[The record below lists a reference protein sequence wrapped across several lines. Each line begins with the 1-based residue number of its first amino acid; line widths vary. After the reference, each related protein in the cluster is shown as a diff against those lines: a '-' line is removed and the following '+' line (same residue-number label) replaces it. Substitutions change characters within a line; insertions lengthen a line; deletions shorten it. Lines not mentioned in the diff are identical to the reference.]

1 MTHFLE
7 KKDPWGNGMGLWVL
21 VLLAC
26 ALPPALWALSG
37 IDLDNDIRKWIPA
50 DDPNAQTLT
59 WYQENFPHNES
70 IIVTWDG
77 STLNDP
83 RTQWLADRLAGVPD
97 ADGVRH
103 GGLQHVER
111 VVTPQDLLRRIE
123 SDGVSHEEALQRLQ
137 GVLVGSGPLK
147 IRLTELGAQRQKST
161 MKSLQD
167 RVRSELGIELE
178 ILEPVTDWIP
188 EKSIDEYLLAKA
200 IVEVDEEP
208 EPFDDLPEHHAQVR
222 WPGMQSRSETAERVI
237 EIASSISVD
246 GGASESGGGSPEAE
260 ETAAAQGRLVAD
272 AFFAPGAPITVA
284 VVLSQAGEEDKKGAI
299 AELRRIATEVG
310 IPEAGLHLGGRPV
323 AGRALNDSVKRAAWN
338 RDFPIINLPGRSIIL
353 FSGAVGIILAFVMLR
368 SAALAT
374 LVLFISYYTV
384 LLTVAVVPATGGS
397 MNMVLVVMPTL
408 LLVLTMSGAIH
419 VASYWRFAAKS
430 DVRTAPVMATKLATR
445 PCALAS
451 LTTAFGLLSLA
462 TSPLAPVAHFGLYSA
477 LGCFVGLG
485 AILYGLPALL
495 QFVPEKSARPARS
508 MPDVWRPVGQFIVRH
523 ARVVGVACLVL
534 FAVCSAGLTQFGT
547 ETKVIRFFPET
558 AQVVKD
564 YRFIEENTGGV
575 IPVDVVVRFA
585 ETHRAPAE
593 DGLLF
598 GQRQEIVR
606 RISQKLVER
615 HDDISGAISLA
626 TFRKTLSEDEL
637 QRKASNPFLRK
648 IDTQTELKVME
659 SSAARSFITMAEE
672 DRESGDGVLC
682 EAGDELWRITA
693 QVNIMTDVDY
703 SVLLDDIAT
712 IVQEETSNYS
722 GANHVVTGMVPLF
735 LETQRAVL
743 SSLIQ
748 SFLIAFVVIG
758 IVISL
763 VLKSAK
769 AGLVTMLP
777 NVLPIS
783 TVFGAI
789 SWFHIKVDIGTMIT
803 ASVALGIAVD
813 GTLHLLTWF
822 RDGLRRGLDR
832 NEAVT
837 SALSHCG
844 PALFQTSVVV
854 GIGLV
859 VLMPAELTL
868 ISRFGLLMA
877 AMIFTALF
885 ADLVLLPAMLAG
897 WLGKVIA
904 ETDRNTA
911 ETLDADGA
919 SQAVTVPATELSEP
933 ADGEGSMIPKSAPPT
948 PHVLKSET
956 QRESSSGE
964 ATVE

>member
-7 KKDPWGNGMGLWVL
+7 KKDPWGHGMGLWVL

-26 ALPPALWALSG
+26 LLPPALWALLG

-50 DDPNAQTLT
+50 DDPNAQTLA

-97 ADGVRH
+97 EDGVRH
-103 GGLQHVER
+103 GGLQHVES
-111 VVTPQDLLRRIE
+111 VVTPQSLLRRIE
-123 SDGVSHEEALQRLQ
+123 GDGVSHEEALQRLH
-137 GVLVGSGPLK
+137 GVLLGAGPLK
-147 IRLTELGAQRQKST
+147 LRLTELGVERQKST
-161 MKSLQD
+161 LKTLQD
-167 RVRSELGIELE
+167 QVQSELGIDLE
-178 ILEPVTDWIP
+178 ILDPVQDWVP
-188 EKSIDEYLLAKA
+188 EKSIDEYPLAKA
-200 IVEVDEEP
+200 IVEVEEEP
-208 EPFDDLPEHHAQVR
+208 EPFAALPEHHAQVS
-222 WPGMQSRSETAERVI
+222 WAGMQSGSTAAQRVI
-237 EIASSISVD
+237 EIASAIKVD
-246 GGASESGGGSPEAE
+246 GGAEAGGSSHQLIE
-260 ETAAAQGRLVAD
+260 D
-272 AFFAPGAPITVA
+272 AFFTPGSPITVA
-284 VVLSQAGEEDKKGAI
+284 VVLSEAGEEDKKGAI
-299 AELRRIATEVG
+299 AELRKIAGEVG
-310 IPEAGLHLGGRPV
+310 IPAGILHLGGRPV

-338 RDFPIINLPGRSIIL
+338 RDFPVWNLPARSIIL

-368 SAALAT
+368 SAVLAT

-397 MNMVLVVMPTL
+397 MDMVLVVMPTL

-430 DVRTAPVMATKLATR
+430 DVATAPVTAAKLAAR

-477 LGCFVGLG
+477 LGCFIGLG

-495 QFVPEKSARPARS
+495 QFVPEKAARPARTL
-508 MPDVWRPVGQFIVRH
+508 PDVWQPIGRFIVGH
-523 ARVVGVACLVL
+523 ARQVGIVCLLL

-547 ETKVIRFFPET
+547 ETKVIRFFPDT
-558 AQVVKD
+558 AQVVQD
-564 YRFIEENTGGV
+564 YRFIEQNTGGV
-575 IPVDVVVRFA
+575 IPVDVVIRFA

-598 GQRQEIVR
+598 GERQEIVR
-606 RISQKLVER
+606 RIQQKLVER
-615 HDDISGAISLA
+615 HDDITGAISLA
-626 TFRKTLSEDEL
+626 TFRETETEEEL
-637 QRKASNPFLRK
+637 NRKASNPFLRK

-659 SSAARSFITMAEE
+659 SSAARSFIALADE
-672 DRESGDGVLC
+672 DRESGNGTLC
-682 EAGDELWRITA
+682 ETGDELWRITA

-703 SVLLDDIAT
+703 AVLLDEISI
-712 IVQEETSNYS
+712 IVQEETLSHT
-722 GANHVVTGMVPLF
+722 GANYVVTGMVPLF

-743 SSLIQ
+743 TSLIQ
-748 SFLIAFVVIG
+748 SFILAFVVIG
-758 IVISL
+758 LVISR

-769 AGLVTMLP
+769 AGLATMLP

-822 RDGLRRGLDR
+822 REGLRRGLKQD
-832 NEAVT
+832 EAVT

-844 PALFQTSVVV
+844 PALFQTSVAV
-854 GIGLV
+854 GIGLA
-859 VLMPAELTL
+859 VLMPAELSL
-868 ISRFGLLMA
+868 ISRFGWLMA
-877 AMIFTALF
+877 AMIVTALF

-897 WLGKVIA
+897 WLGRVIA
-904 ETDRNTA
+904 EADSKIVAATETA
-911 ETLDADGA
+911 AASPQANESELDAGA
-919 SQAVTVPATELSEP
+919 DEVVPKA
-933 ADGEGSMIPKSAPPT
+933 APPT
-948 PHVLKSET
+948 PHVLNSEVR
-956 QRESSSGE
+956 RESSSGE
-964 ATVE
+964 AATE

>member
-1 MTHFLE
+1 MTHFLD

-21 VLLAC
+21 VLLASL
-26 ALPPALWALSG
+26 LPPALWALSG

-50 DDPNAQTLT
+50 DDPNAQTLA

-97 ADGVRH
+97 EEGVRH
-103 GGLQHVER
+103 GGLQHVES
-111 VVTPQDLLRRIE
+111 VVTPQSLLRRIE
-123 SDGVSHEEALQRLQ
+123 GDGVSHEEALQRLN
-137 GVLVGSGPLK
+137 GVLIGAGPLK
-147 IRLTELGAQRQKST
+147 LRLTKLGIERKKST
-161 MKSLQD
+161 LKSLQE
-167 RVRSELGIELE
+167 RVHSELGIDLK
-178 ILEPVTDWIP
+178 ILDPVQDWVP
-188 EKSIDEYLLAKA
+188 EKSIDEYPLAKA

-208 EPFDDLPEHHAQVR
+208 APFAALPEHHAQVS
-222 WPGMQSRSETAERVI
+222 WAGMQSGSTTAERI
-237 EIASSISVD
+237 SEIARTINVD
-246 GGASESGGGSPEAE
+246 GEAVEEGSSH
-260 ETAAAQGRLVAD
+260 RLIED
-272 AFFAPGAPITVA
+272 AFFTPGSPITVA
-284 VVLSQAGEEDKKGAI
+284 VVLSEAGEEDKEGAI
-299 AELRRIATEVG
+299 AELRKIADEVG
-310 IPEAGLHLGGRPV
+310 IPADILHLGGRPV

-338 RDFPIINLPGRSIIL
+338 RDFPVWNLPGRSIIL

-368 SAALAT
+368 SAVLAA
-374 LVLFISYYTV
+374 LVLFVSYYTV

-430 DVRTAPVMATKLATR
+430 DFATAPVTAAKLAAR

-495 QFVPEKSARPARS
+495 QFVPEKAARPERTL
-508 MPDVWRPVGQFIVRH
+508 PDVWQPIGRFIVGH
-523 ARVVGVACLVL
+523 ARQVGIACLLL
-534 FAVCSAGLTQFGT
+534 FAVCSAGLMQFGT
-547 ETKVIRFFPET
+547 ETKVIRFFPDS
-558 AQVVKD
+558 AQVVQD
-564 YRFIEENTGGV
+564 YRFIEQNTGGV
-575 IPVDVVVRFA
+575 IPVDVVIRFA

-598 GQRQEIVR
+598 GERQEIVR
-606 RISQKLVER
+606 RIQQKLVER
-615 HDDISGAISLA
+615 HDDITGAISLA
-626 TFRKTLSEDEL
+626 TFRETESEEEL
-637 QRKASNPFLRK
+637 NRKASNPFLRK

-659 SSAARSFITMAEE
+659 SSAARSFIALADE
-672 DRESGDGVLC
+672 DRESGNGTLC
-682 EAGDELWRITA
+682 ETGDELWRITA

-703 SVLLDDIAT
+703 AVLLDEISV
-712 IVQEETSNYS
+712 IVQEETLNHT
-722 GANHVVTGMVPLF
+722 GANYVVTGMVPLF

-743 SSLIQ
+743 TSLIQ
-748 SFLIAFVVIG
+748 SFILAFIVIG
-758 IVISL
+758 IVISR

-769 AGLVTMLP
+769 AGLATMLP

-822 RDGLRRGLDR
+822 REGLRRGLKQD
-832 NEAVT
+832 EAVT

-844 PALFQTSVVV
+844 PALFQTSVAV
-854 GIGLV
+854 GIGLA
-859 VLMPAELTL
+859 VLMPAELSL
-868 ISRFGLLMA
+868 ISRFGWLMA
-877 AMIFTALF
+877 AMIVTALF
-885 ADLVLLPAMLAG
+885 ADLVLLPAMLSG
-897 WLGKVIA
+897 WLGRVIA
-904 ETDRNTA
+904 EADSKVAAATDAA
-911 ETLDADGA
+911 ETAQTTSEKQSDAADPVVAKA
-919 SQAVTVPATELSEP
+919 S
-933 ADGEGSMIPKSAPPT
+933 PPT
-948 PHVLKSET
+948 PHVLNPEAR
-956 QRESSSGE
+956 RESSSGE
-964 ATVE
+964 AAVE

>member
-7 KKDPWGNGMGLWVL
+7 KKDPWGNGMGVWTL

-50 DDPNAQTLT
+50 DDPNAQTLA

-97 ADGVRH
+97 EDGVRH

-111 VVTPQDLLRRIE
+111 VVTPQSLLRRIE
-123 SDGVSHEEALQRLQ
+123 GDGVSHEEALQRLN
-137 GVLVGSGPLK
+137 GVLIGAGPLK
-147 IRLTELGAQRQKST
+147 LRLTEIGVERKKST
-161 MKSLQD
+161 LKSLQD
-167 RVRSELGIELE
+167 QVHGELGIDLK
-178 ILEPVTDWIP
+178 ILDPVLDWVP
-188 EKSIDEYLLAKA
+188 EKSIDEYPLAKA
-200 IVEVDEEP
+200 IVAAEEEP
-208 EPFDDLPEHHAQVR
+208 EPFDNLPEHHAQIS
-222 WPGMQSRSETAERVI
+222 WAGMQSGSTTAQRVI
-237 EIASSISVD
+237 EIAKSITVENDAATEGTSHELVD
-246 GGASESGGGSPEAE
+246 
-260 ETAAAQGRLVAD
+260 D
-272 AFFAPGAPITVA
+272 AFFTPGSPITVA
-284 VVLSQAGEEDKKGAI
+284 VVLSDAGEEDKKGAI
-299 AELRRIATEVG
+299 AELRKIAAEVG
-310 IPEAGLHLGGRPV
+310 IPAGILHLGGRPV

-419 VASYWRFAAKS
+419 VASYWRFAARS
-430 DVRTAPVMATKLATR
+430 DVASAPVTAAKLAAR
-445 PCALAS
+445 PCTLAS
-451 LTTAFGLLSLA
+451 LTTAFGLLSLT
-462 TSPLAPVAHFGLYSA
+462 TSPLAPVSHFGLYSA
-477 LGCFVGLG
+477 LGCFIGLG
-485 AILYGLPALL
+485 AILFGLPALL
-495 QFVPEKSARPARS
+495 QFVPEKAARPERTL
-508 MPDVWRPVGQFIVRH
+508 PDVWQPIGRFIVGH
-523 ARVVGVACLVL
+523 AKQVGIACLLL

-575 IPVDVVVRFA
+575 IPVDVVIRFA

-606 RISQKLVER
+606 RIQQKLVER
-615 HDDISGAISLA
+615 HDDITGAISLA
-626 TFRKTLSEDEL
+626 TFRETESEEDL
-637 QRKASNPFLRK
+637 QRKSSNPFLRK

-659 SSAARSFITMAEE
+659 SSAARSFIALADE
-672 DRESGDGVLC
+672 DRESGNGTLC
-682 EAGDELWRITA
+682 ETGDELWRITA

-703 SVLLDDIAT
+703 AVLLDEISV
-712 IVQEETSNYS
+712 IVQEETLNHT
-722 GANHVVTGMVPLF
+722 GANYVVTGMVPLF

-743 SSLIQ
+743 TSLIQ
-748 SFLIAFVVIG
+748 SFILAFVVIG
-758 IVISL
+758 IVISR
-763 VLKSAK
+763 VLKSTK
-769 AGLVTMLP
+769 AGLATMLP

-789 SWFHIKVDIGTMIT
+789 SWFNIKVDIGTMIT

-822 RDGLRRGLDR
+822 REGLRRGMKQD
-832 NEAVT
+832 EAVT

-844 PALFQTSVVV
+844 PALFQTSVAV
-854 GIGLV
+854 GIGLA
-859 VLMPAELTL
+859 VLMPAELSL
-868 ISRFGLLMA
+868 ISRFGWLMA
-877 AMIFTALF
+877 AMIVTALF

-897 WLGKVIA
+897 WLGRVIA
-904 ETDRNTA
+904 EADSKVVGTSEDA
-911 ETLDADGA
+911 VEPQETGK
-919 SQAVTVPATELSEP
+919 SQSDVVDEAV
-933 ADGEGSMIPKSAPPT
+933 PKSAPPT
-948 PHVLKSET
+948 PHVLNPEAR
-956 QRESSSGE
+956 RESSSGE
-964 ATVE
+964 AAIE

>member
-7 KKDPWGNGMGLWVL
+7 KKDPWGNGMGVWTL

-50 DDPNAQTLT
+50 DDPNAQTLA
-59 WYQENFPHNES
+59 WYQEKFPHNES

-97 ADGVRH
+97 EDGIRH

-123 SDGVSHEEALQRLQ
+123 DDGVSHEEALQRLQ
-137 GVLVGSGPLK
+137 GVLVGTGPLK
-147 IRLTELGAQRQKST
+147 LRFTELGLERKKST
-161 MKSLQD
+161 LKTLQD
-167 RVRSELGIELE
+167 QVRAELGLELE
-178 ILEPVTDWIP
+178 FLEPASDWIP
-188 EKSIDEYLLAKA
+188 EKSIDEYPLAKA
-200 IVEVDEEP
+200 IVEADEEP
-208 EPFDDLPEHHAQVR
+208 EAFGNLPEHHVQIR
-222 WPGMQSRSETAERVI
+222 WAGMQAGSNAAQRVV
-237 EIASSISVD
+237 EIANEISAD
-246 GGASESGGGSPEAE
+246 DSATPDAS
-260 ETAAAQGRLVAD
+260 TASHGLVED
-272 AFFAPGAPITVA
+272 AFFAPGSPITLA
-284 VVLSQAGEEDKKGAI
+284 VVLSEAGEEDKKGTI
-299 AELRRIATEVG
+299 AELRKITAEVG
-310 IPEAGLHLGGRPV
+310 IPAEALHLGGRPV

-338 RDFPIINLPGRSIIL
+338 RDIPVVNLPGRSIIL

-430 DVRTAPVMATKLATR
+430 DVASAPVTAAKLAAR
-445 PCALAS
+445 PCTLAS

-462 TSPLAPVAHFGLYSA
+462 TSPLAPVAHFGMYSA
-477 LGCFVGLG
+477 LGCFIGLG

-495 QFVPEKSARPARS
+495 QYVPEKSARPARTL
-508 MPDVWRPVGQFIVRH
+508 PDVWQPIGRFIVGH
-523 ARVVGVACLVL
+523 AKSVGIACLLL

-598 GQRQEIVR
+598 GERQEIVR
-606 RISQKLVER
+606 RIQQKLIER
-615 HDDISGAISLA
+615 HDDITGAISLA
-626 TFRKTLSEDEL
+626 TFRETETEENL

-659 SSAARSFITMAEE
+659 SSAARSFITLAEE
-672 DRESGDGVLC
+672 HQESGDGTLC
-682 EAGDELWRITA
+682 EPGDELWRITA

-703 SVLLDDIAT
+703 AVLLDEISV
-712 IVQEETSNYS
+712 IVQEETLNHT
-722 GANHVVTGMVPLF
+722 GANYVVTGMVPLF
-735 LETQRAVL
+735 LKTQRAVL
-743 SSLIQ
+743 TSLIQ
-748 SFLIAFVVIG
+748 SFILAFVVIG

-769 AGLVTMLP
+769 AGLATMLP

-822 RDGLRRGLDR
+822 REGLRRGLRQD
-832 NEAVT
+832 EAVT

-844 PALFQTSVVV
+844 PALFQTSVAV
-854 GIGLV
+854 GIGLA

-868 ISRFGLLMA
+868 ISRFGWLMA
-877 AMIFTALF
+877 AMIVTALF
-885 ADLVLLPAMLAG
+885 ADLILLPAMLAG
-897 WLGKVIA
+897 WLGRVIA
-904 ETDRNTA
+904 EADQKAATTSVSGERA
-911 ETLDADGA
+911 ETANDLDRSSGLVADQ
-919 SQAVTVPATELSEP
+919 SVPKA
-933 ADGEGSMIPKSAPPT
+933 APPT
-948 PHVLKSET
+948 PHVLKPEA
-956 QRESSSGE
+956 QRESNSDE
-964 ATVE
+964 ATVD

>member
-7 KKDPWGNGMGLWVL
+7 KKDPWGNGMGVWTL

-26 ALPPALWALSG
+26 ALPPALWALLG

-50 DDPNAQTLT
+50 DDPNAQTLA

-70 IIVTWDG
+70 ILVTWDG

-83 RTQWLADRLAGVPD
+83 RTQWLADRLAGVAD
-97 ADGVRH
+97 EDGVRH

-111 VVTPQDLLRRIE
+111 VVTPQSLLRRIE
-123 SDGVSHEEALQRLQ
+123 SDGVSHEEALQRLN
-137 GVLVGSGPLK
+137 GVLIGAGPLK
-147 IRLTELGAQRQKST
+147 LRLTELGVERKKST
-161 MKSLQD
+161 LKSLQD
-167 RVRSELGIELE
+167 QVLEELGIDLK
-178 ILEPVTDWIP
+178 ILDPVQDWVP
-188 EKSIDEYLLAKA
+188 EKSIDEYPLAKT
-200 IVEVDEEP
+200 IVAAEEEL
-208 EPFDDLPEHHAQVR
+208 EPFDNLPVHHAQIS
-222 WPGMQSRSETAERVI
+222 WAGMQSGSTTAQRVV
-237 EIASSISVD
+237 EIASTVNVD
-246 GGASESGGGSPEAE
+246 GKAASGDSGHQLIKE
-260 ETAAAQGRLVAD
+260 
-272 AFFAPGAPITVA
+272 AFFAPGSPITVA
-284 VVLSQAGEEDKKGAI
+284 VVLSEAGEEDKKGAI
-299 AELRRIATEVG
+299 AELRKIASDVG
-310 IPEAGLHLGGRPV
+310 IPADILHLGGRPV

-353 FSGAVGIILAFVMLR
+353 FSGAVGIFLAFVMLR
-368 SAALAT
+368 SVALAT

-419 VASYWRFAAKS
+419 VASYWRFAARS
-430 DVRTAPVMATKLATR
+430 DVASAPVTAAKLASR
-445 PCALAS
+445 PCTLAS
-451 LTTAFGLLSLA
+451 LTTAFGLLSLT
-462 TSPLAPVAHFGLYSA
+462 TSPLAPVSHFGLYSA
-477 LGCFVGLG
+477 MGCFIGLG
-485 AILYGLPALL
+485 AILFGLPALL
-495 QFVPEKSARPARS
+495 QFVPEKAARPERTL
-508 MPDVWRPVGQFIVRH
+508 PDVWQPIGRFIVGH
-523 ARVVGVACLVL
+523 ARQVGIACLLL

-575 IPVDVVVRFA
+575 IPVDVVIRFA

-606 RISQKLVER
+606 RIQQKLVER
-615 HDDISGAISLA
+615 HNDITGSISLA
-626 TFRKTLSEDEL
+626 TFRETESEEVL
-637 QRKASNPFLRK
+637 QRTSSNPFLRK
-648 IDTQTELKVME
+648 IDKQTELNIME
-659 SSAARSFITMAEE
+659 SSVAESFIALADE
-672 DRESGDGVLC
+672 DRECGNGTLC
-682 EAGDELWRITA
+682 ETGDELWRITA

-703 SVLLDDIAT
+703 AVLLDQISE
-712 IVQEETSNYS
+712 IVQEETLNHT
-722 GANHVVTGMVPLF
+722 GANYVVTGMVPLF

-748 SFLIAFVVIG
+748 SFILAFVVIG
-758 IVISL
+758 IVISR

-769 AGLVTMLP
+769 AGLATMLP

-789 SWFHIKVDIGTMIT
+789 SWFNIKVDIGTMIT

-822 RDGLRRGLDR
+822 REGLRRGMRQDD
-832 NEAVT
+832 AVT

-844 PALFQTSVVV
+844 PALFQTSVAV
-854 GIGLV
+854 GIGLA

-868 ISRFGLLMA
+868 ISRFGWLMA
-877 AMIFTALF
+877 AMIVTALF

-904 ETDRNTA
+904 EADSKFVEASKDTA
-911 ETLDADGA
+911 DARGTVE
-919 SQAVTVPATELSEP
+919 SQLSKADEAV
-933 ADGEGSMIPKSAPPT
+933 PKSAPPT
-948 PHVLKSET
+948 PHVLNPEAR
-956 QRESSSGE
+956 RESSSGE
-964 ATVE
+964 AAIE

>member
-83 RTQWLADRLAGVPD
+83 RAQWLADRLAGVPD
-97 ADGVRH
+97 EDGIRH
-103 GGLQHVER
+103 GGLKHVEQ
-111 VVTPQDLLRRIE
+111 VVTPQSLLRRIE

-137 GVLVGSGPLK
+137 GVLIGSGPLK
-147 IRLTELGAQRQKST
+147 LRLTELGAERQKST

-167 RVRSELGIELE
+167 RVSSELGIELE
-178 ILEPVTDWIP
+178 ILEPVKDWVP
-188 EKSIDEYLLAKA
+188 EKSIDEYPLAKA
-200 IVEVDEEP
+200 IVEIDEEP
-208 EPFDDLPEHHAQVR
+208 EPFADLPAHHVQVR
-222 WPGMQSRSETAERVI
+222 WPGMQARSDTAQRVI
-237 EIASSISVD
+237 EIAESIVVD
-246 GGASESGGGSPEAE
+246 GAATETEESASRN
-260 ETAAAQGRLVAD
+260 RLVAD
-272 AFFAPGAPITVA
+272 AFFTPGSPITVA

-310 IPEAGLHLGGRPV
+310 IPEEGLHLGGRPV

-419 VASYWRFAAKS
+419 VASYWRFAAKT
-430 DVRTAPVMATKLATR
+430 DVRTAPATAAKLATR

-495 QFVPEKSARPARS
+495 QFVPEKSARPART
-508 MPDVWRPVGQFIVRH
+508 MPDVWQPIGRFIVRH
-523 ARVVGVACLVL
+523 AKVVGVSCLVL
-534 FAVCSAGLTQFGT
+534 FAACSAGLTQFGT

-593 DGLLF
+593 NGLLF
-598 GQRQEIVR
+598 GERLEIVR
-606 RISQKLVER
+606 RISQKLVDR
-615 HDDISGAISLA
+615 HADISGAISLA
-626 TFRKTLSEDEL
+626 TFRKTETAEDL
-637 QRKASNPFLRK
+637 QRKSSNPFLRK
-648 IDTQTELKVME
+648 VDTQTELKVMD
-659 SSAARSFITMAEE
+659 SSAARSFIALAEE
-672 DRESGDGVLC
+672 GRITGDGTLC
-682 EAGDELWRITA
+682 EADDELWRITA

-703 SVLLDDIAT
+703 SVLLDEIAV

-743 SSLIQ
+743 SSLIK

-822 RDGLRRGLDR
+822 REGLRRGLGQHD
-832 NEAVT
+832 AVT

-844 PALFQTSVVV
+844 PALFQTSVAV
-854 GIGLV
+854 GIGLA

-868 ISRFGLLMA
+868 ISRFGWLMA

-885 ADLVLLPAMLAG
+885 ADLILLPAMLAG
-897 WLGKVIA
+897 WLGRVIA
-904 ETDRNTA
+904 ETDRRTMAASEAN
-911 ETLDADGA
+911 DA
-919 SQAVTVPATELSEP
+919 SQPISE
-933 ADGEGSMIPKSAPPT
+933 ASKVAGGGVSMIPKAAPPT
-948 PHVLKSET
+948 PHVLKPET
-956 QRESSSGE
+956 QRESSSDE
-964 ATVE
+964 ASVE

>member
-7 KKDPWGNGMGLWVL
+7 KKDPWGNGMGVWTL

-26 ALPPALWALSG
+26 ALPPALWALLG

-50 DDPNAQTLT
+50 DDPNAQTLA

-70 IIVTWDG
+70 ILVTWDG

-83 RTQWLADRLAGVPD
+83 RTQWLADRLAGVAD

-111 VVTPQDLLRRIE
+111 VVTPQSLLRRIE
-123 SDGVSHEEALQRLQ
+123 GDGVSHEKALERLD
-137 GVLVGSGPLK
+137 GFLIGAGPLK
-147 IRLTELGAQRQKST
+147 LRLTELGIERRKST
-161 MKSLQD
+161 LKSLQD
-167 RVRSELGIELE
+167 QVLADLKIDLK
-178 ILEPVTDWIP
+178 ILDPVQDWVP
-188 EKSIDEYLLAKA
+188 EKSIDDYPLAKT
-200 IVEVDEEP
+200 IVTAEEEP
-208 EPFDDLPEHHAQVR
+208 EPFDNLPEHHAQIS
-222 WPGMQSRSETAERVI
+222 WAGMQSGSTTAQEVI
-237 EIASSISVD
+237 AIALEIKVD
-246 GGASESGGGSPEAE
+246 GEAASEDSSYDLIKE
-260 ETAAAQGRLVAD
+260 
-272 AFFAPGAPITVA
+272 AFFAPGSPITVA
-284 VVLSQAGEEDKKGAI
+284 VVLSEAGEEDKKGAI
-299 AELRRIATEVG
+299 AELRKIAADVG
-310 IPEAGLHLGGRPV
+310 IPADILHLGGRPV

-368 SAALAT
+368 SVALAT

-419 VASYWRFAAKS
+419 VASYWRFAARS
-430 DVRTAPVMATKLATR
+430 DVASAPVTAAKLAAR
-445 PCALAS
+445 PCTLAS
-451 LTTAFGLLSLA
+451 LTTAFGLLSLT
-462 TSPLAPVAHFGLYSA
+462 TSPLAPVSHFGLYSA
-477 LGCFVGLG
+477 LGCLIGLG
-485 AILYGLPALL
+485 AILFGLPALL
-495 QFVPEKSARPARS
+495 QFVPEKAARPERTLH
-508 MPDVWRPVGQFIVRH
+508 DVWQPIGRFIVGH
-523 ARVVGVACLVL
+523 ARQVGIACLLL

-558 AQVVKD
+558 AQIVKD

-575 IPVDVVVRFA
+575 IPVDVVIRFA

-598 GQRQEIVR
+598 GERQEIVR
-606 RISQKLVER
+606 GIQKELVE
-615 HDDISGAISLA
+615 HHPDITGSISLA
-626 TFRKTLSEDEL
+626 TFRETESETVL
-637 QRKASNPFLRK
+637 KRTSNNPFLRK
-648 IDTQTELKVME
+648 IDKQTELKIME
-659 SSAARSFITMAEE
+659 SSVAESFIALADE
-672 DRESGDGVLC
+672 DRECGNGTLC
-682 EAGDELWRITA
+682 ETGDELWRITA

-703 SVLLDDIAT
+703 AGLLDKISET
-712 IVQEETSNYS
+712 VQKETLKHTGTNY
-722 GANHVVTGMVPLF
+722 VVTGMVPLF

-743 SSLIQ
+743 TSLIQ
-748 SFLIAFVVIG
+748 SFILAFVVIG
-758 IVISL
+758 IVISR

-769 AGLVTMLP
+769 AGLATMLP

-789 SWFHIKVDIGTMIT
+789 SWFNIKVDIGTMIT

-822 RDGLRRGLDR
+822 REGLRRGMRQDD
-832 NEAVT
+832 AVT

-844 PALFQTSVVV
+844 PALFQTSVAV
-854 GIGLV
+854 GIGLA

-868 ISRFGLLMA
+868 ISRFGWLMA
-877 AMIFTALF
+877 AMIVTALF

-904 ETDRNTA
+904 EADSKFVEASKDTTDARGTV
-911 ETLDADGA
+911 E
-919 SQAVTVPATELSEP
+919 SQLSE
-933 ADGEGSMIPKSAPPT
+933 ADEAVPKSAPPT
-948 PHVLKSET
+948 PHVLNPEAR
-956 QRESSSGE
+956 RESSSGE
-964 ATVE
+964 AAIE

>member
-7 KKDPWGNGMGLWVL
+7 KKDPWGNGMGVWTL

-59 WYQENFPHNES
+59 WYQESFPHNES

-97 ADGVRH
+97 EDGVRH

-111 VVTPQDLLRRIE
+111 VVTPQSLLRRIE
-123 SDGVSHEEALQRLQ
+123 GDGVSHEEALQRLN
-137 GVLVGSGPLK
+137 GVLIGAGPLK
-147 IRLTELGAQRQKST
+147 LRLTELGVERKKST
-161 MKSLQD
+161 LKSLQD
-167 RVRSELGIELE
+167 QVHGELGIDLE
-178 ILEPVTDWIP
+178 ILAPVQDWIP
-188 EKSIDEYLLAKA
+188 EKSIDEYPLAKA
-200 IVEVDEEP
+200 IVAAEEEP
-208 EPFDDLPEHHAQVR
+208 EPFDNLPEHHAQIS
-222 WPGMQSRSETAERVI
+222 WPGMQSGSTTAQRII
-237 EIASSISVD
+237 EIAKSINVD
-246 GGASESGGGSPEAE
+246 DD
-260 ETAAAQGRLVAD
+260 AATDGTSHELVDD
-272 AFFAPGAPITVA
+272 AFFTPGSPITVA
-284 VVLSQAGEEDKKGAI
+284 VVLSDAGEEDKKGAI
-299 AELRRIATEVG
+299 AELRNIAAEVG
-310 IPEAGLHLGGRPV
+310 IPASILHLGGRPV

-353 FSGAVGIILAFVMLR
+353 FSGAVGIILAFIMLR

-419 VASYWRFAAKS
+419 VASYWRFAARS
-430 DVRTAPVMATKLATR
+430 DVASAPVTAAKLAAR
-445 PCALAS
+445 PCTLAS
-451 LTTAFGLLSLA
+451 LTTAFGLLSLT
-462 TSPLAPVAHFGLYSA
+462 TSPLAPVSHFGLYSA
-477 LGCFVGLG
+477 LGCFIGLG
-485 AILYGLPALL
+485 AILFGLPALL
-495 QFVPEKSARPARS
+495 QFVPEKAARPERTL
-508 MPDVWRPVGQFIVRH
+508 PDVWQPIGRFIVGH
-523 ARVVGVACLVL
+523 ARQVGIACLLL
-534 FAVCSAGLTQFGT
+534 FAACSAGLTQFDT

-606 RISQKLVER
+606 RIQQKLVER
-615 HDDISGAISLA
+615 HDDITGAISLA
-626 TFRKTLSEDEL
+626 TFRETESEEDL
-637 QRKASNPFLRK
+637 QRKSSNPFLRK

-659 SSAARSFITMAEE
+659 SSAARSFIALADE
-672 DRESGDGVLC
+672 DRVSGNGTLC
-682 EAGDELWRITA
+682 ETGDELWRITA

-703 SVLLDDIAT
+703 AVLLDEISV
-712 IVQEETSNYS
+712 IVQEETLNHT
-722 GANHVVTGMVPLF
+722 GANYVVTGMVPLF

-743 SSLIQ
+743 TSLIQ
-748 SFLIAFVVIG
+748 SFILAFVVIG
-758 IVISL
+758 IVISR

-769 AGLVTMLP
+769 AGLATMLP

-789 SWFHIKVDIGTMIT
+789 SWFNIKVDIGTMIT

-822 RDGLRRGLDR
+822 REGLRRGMKQD
-832 NEAVT
+832 EAVT

-844 PALFQTSVVV
+844 PALFQTSVAV
-854 GIGLV
+854 GIGLA
-859 VLMPAELTL
+859 VLMPAELSL
-868 ISRFGLLMA
+868 ISRFGWLMA
-877 AMIFTALF
+877 AMIVTALF

-897 WLGKVIA
+897 WLGRVIA
-904 ETDRNTA
+904 EADSKVVGEA
-911 ETLDADGA
+911 ESAVEPQGTGNSQSDIVDDA
-919 SQAVTVPATELSEP
+919 V
-933 ADGEGSMIPKSAPPT
+933 PKSAPPT
-948 PHVLKSET
+948 PHVLNPEAK
-956 QRESSSGE
+956 RESSSGE
-964 ATVE
+964 ATIE

>member
-50 DDPNAQTLT
+50 DDPNAQTLA

-97 ADGVRH
+97 EDGVRH

-111 VVTPQDLLRRIE
+111 VVTPQSLLRRIE
-123 SDGVSHEEALQRLQ
+123 GDGVSHEEALKRLH
-137 GVLVGSGPLK
+137 GVLLGAGPLK
-147 IRLTELGAQRQKST
+147 LRLTKLGIERQKST
-161 MKSLQD
+161 LRTLREQ
-167 RVRSELGIELE
+167 VHTELGIDLNF
-178 ILEPVTDWIP
+178 LDPVQDWVP
-188 EKSIDEYLLAKA
+188 EKSIDEYPLAKA
-200 IVEVDEEP
+200 IVEVDDES
-208 EPFDDLPEHHAQVR
+208 EPFSALPEHHAQVS
-222 WPGMQSRSETAERVI
+222 WAEMQQGSTMAQRVI
-237 EIASSISVD
+237 EIANAISVD
-246 GGASESGGGSPEAE
+246 SGDAADGSSHKLIE
-260 ETAAAQGRLVAD
+260 D
-272 AFFAPGAPITVA
+272 AFFTPGSPITVA
-284 VVLSQAGEEDKKGAI
+284 VVLSDAGEEDKKGAI
-299 AELRRIATEVG
+299 AELRKIAADVG
-310 IPEAGLHLGGRPV
+310 IPADILHLGGRPV

-338 RDFPIINLPGRSIIL
+338 REFPIWNLPGRSIIL

-368 SAALAT
+368 SAVLAT
-374 LVLFISYYTV
+374 LVLFVSYYTV

-430 DVRTAPVMATKLATR
+430 DVATAPVTAAKLAAR

-477 LGCFVGLG
+477 LGCFIGLG

-495 QFVPEKSARPARS
+495 QFVPEKAARPERTL
-508 MPDVWRPVGQFIVRH
+508 PDVWQPIGKFIVGH
-523 ARVVGVACLVL
+523 ARQVGIACLLL

-547 ETKVIRFFPET
+547 ETKVIRFFPDT
-558 AQVVKD
+558 AQVVQD

-575 IPVDVVVRFA
+575 IPVDVVIRFA
-585 ETHRAPAE
+585 ETHRAPAD

-598 GQRQEIVR
+598 GERQEIVR
-606 RISQKLVER
+606 RIQQKLVQR
-615 HDDISGAISLA
+615 HDDITGAISLA
-626 TFRKTLSEDEL
+626 TFRETESEVEL
-637 QRKASNPFLRK
+637 QRKASNPFFRK

-659 SSAARSFITMAEE
+659 SSAARSFIALADE
-672 DRESGDGVLC
+672 DRKTADGGTLC
-682 EAGDELWRITA
+682 QTGDELWRITA

-703 SVLLDDIAT
+703 AILLDEISV
-712 IVQEETSNYS
+712 IVQEETLNHT
-722 GANHVVTGMVPLF
+722 GANYVVTGMVPLF

-743 SSLIQ
+743 TSLIQ
-748 SFLIAFVVIG
+748 SFILAFVVIG

-763 VLKSAK
+763 VLKSTK
-769 AGLVTMLP
+769 AGLATMLP

-822 RDGLRRGLDR
+822 REGLRRGLRQD
-832 NEAVT
+832 EAVT

-844 PALFQTSVVV
+844 PALFQTSVAV
-854 GIGLV
+854 GIGLA
-859 VLMPAELTL
+859 VLMPAELSL
-868 ISRFGLLMA
+868 ISRFGWLMA
-877 AMIFTALF
+877 AMIVTALF

-904 ETDRNTA
+904 EADSKTVAATDTA
-911 ETLDADGA
+911 AVSQNAHESGSDAVAD
-919 SQAVTVPATELSEP
+919 QAVPK
-933 ADGEGSMIPKSAPPT
+933 ADPPT
-948 PHVLKSET
+948 PHVLNPEVS
-956 QRESSSGE
+956 RESSSGE
-964 ATVE
+964 AVIE

>member
-7 KKDPWGNGMGLWVL
+7 KKDPWGNGMGVWTL

-26 ALPPALWALSG
+26 ALPPALWALLG

-50 DDPNAQTLT
+50 DDPNAQTLA
-59 WYQENFPHNES
+59 WYQGNFPHNES
-70 IIVTWDG
+70 ILVTWDG

-83 RTQWLADRLAGVPD
+83 RTQWLADRLAGVAD

-111 VVTPQDLLRRIE
+111 VVTPQSLLRRIE
-123 SDGVSHEEALQRLQ
+123 DDGVSHEEALQRLN
-137 GVLVGSGPLK
+137 GVLIGAGPLK
-147 IRLTELGAQRQKST
+147 LRLTELGIERRKST
-161 MKSLQD
+161 LKSLQNQ
-167 RVRSELGIELE
+167 VLEELGIDLE
-178 ILEPVTDWIP
+178 ILDPVQDWVP
-188 EKSIDEYLLAKA
+188 EKSIDDYPLAKT
-200 IVEVDEEP
+200 IVTAEEEP
-208 EPFDDLPEHHAQVR
+208 EPFDNLPEHHAQIS
-222 WPGMQSRSETAERVI
+222 WAGMQSGSTTAQRVI
-237 EIASSISVD
+237 EIASTINVD
-246 GGASESGGGSPEAE
+246 GEAASGDSVY
-260 ETAAAQGRLVAD
+260 RLIKE
-272 AFFAPGAPITVA
+272 AFFAPGSPITVA
-284 VVLSQAGEEDKKGAI
+284 VVLSEAGEDDKKGAI
-299 AELRRIATEVG
+299 AELRKIAADVG
-310 IPEAGLHLGGRPV
+310 IPADILHLGGRPV

-368 SAALAT
+368 SVALAT

-419 VASYWRFAAKS
+419 VASYWRFAARS
-430 DVRTAPVMATKLATR
+430 DVASAPVTAAKLAAR
-445 PCALAS
+445 PCTLAS
-451 LTTAFGLLSLA
+451 LTTAFGLLSLT
-462 TSPLAPVAHFGLYSA
+462 TSPLAPVSHFGLYSA
-477 LGCFVGLG
+477 LGCLIGLG
-485 AILYGLPALL
+485 AILFGLPALL
-495 QFVPEKSARPARS
+495 QFVPEKAARPERTL
-508 MPDVWRPVGQFIVRH
+508 PDVWQPIGRFIVGH
-523 ARVVGVACLVL
+523 ARQVGIACLLL

-575 IPVDVVVRFA
+575 IPVDVVIRFA

-606 RISQKLVER
+606 RIQQKLVER
-615 HDDISGAISLA
+615 HNDITGSISLA
-626 TFRKTLSEDEL
+626 TFRETESEEVL
-637 QRKASNPFLRK
+637 QRTSSNPFLRK
-648 IDTQTELKVME
+648 IDKQTELKIME
-659 SSAARSFITMAEE
+659 SSVAESFIALADE
-672 DRESGDGVLC
+672 DRECGNGTLC
-682 EAGDELWRITA
+682 ETGDELWRITA

-703 SVLLDDIAT
+703 AVLLDEISE
-712 IVQEETSNYS
+712 IVQEETLNHT
-722 GANHVVTGMVPLF
+722 GANYVVTGMVPLF

-743 SSLIQ
+743 TSLIQ
-748 SFLIAFVVIG
+748 SFILAFVVIG
-758 IVISL
+758 IVISR

-769 AGLVTMLP
+769 AGLATMLP

-789 SWFHIKVDIGTMIT
+789 SWFNIKVDIGTMIT

-822 RDGLRRGLDR
+822 REGLRRGMRQDD
-832 NEAVT
+832 AVT

-844 PALFQTSVVV
+844 PALFQTSVAV
-854 GIGLV
+854 GIGLA

-868 ISRFGLLMA
+868 ISRFGWLMA
-877 AMIFTALF
+877 AMIVTALF

-904 ETDRNTA
+904 EADSKFVEASKDTTDARGTV
-911 ETLDADGA
+911 E
-919 SQAVTVPATELSEP
+919 SQLSE
-933 ADGEGSMIPKSAPPT
+933 ADEAVPKSAPPT
-948 PHVLKSET
+948 PHVLNPEAR
-956 QRESSSGE
+956 RESSSGE
-964 ATVE
+964 AAIE

>member
-7 KKDPWGNGMGLWVL
+7 KKDPWGNGMGVWTL

-50 DDPNAQTLT
+50 DDPNAQTLA

-97 ADGVRH
+97 EDGVRH

-111 VVTPQDLLRRIE
+111 VVTPQSLLRRIE
-123 SDGVSHEEALQRLQ
+123 GDGVSHEEALQRLN
-137 GVLVGSGPLK
+137 GVLIGAGPLK
-147 IRLTELGAQRQKST
+147 LRLTEIGVERKKST
-161 MKSLQD
+161 LKSLQD
-167 RVRSELGIELE
+167 QVHGELGIDLK
-178 ILEPVTDWIP
+178 ILDPVQDWVP
-188 EKSIDEYLLAKA
+188 EKSIDEYPLAKA
-200 IVEVDEEP
+200 IVAAEEDP
-208 EPFDDLPEHHAQVR
+208 EPFDNLPEHHAQIS
-222 WPGMQSRSETAERVI
+222 WAGMQSGSTTAQRVI
-237 EIASSISVD
+237 EIAKSITVEDDAATEGTSHELVD
-246 GGASESGGGSPEAE
+246 A
-260 ETAAAQGRLVAD
+260 
-272 AFFAPGAPITVA
+272 AFFTPGSPITVA
-284 VVLSQAGEEDKKGAI
+284 VVLSDAGEDDKKGAI
-299 AELRRIATEVG
+299 AELRKITVEVG
-310 IPEAGLHLGGRPV
+310 IPAGILHLGGRPV

-419 VASYWRFAAKS
+419 VASYWRFAARS
-430 DVRTAPVMATKLATR
+430 DVASAPVTAAKLAAR
-445 PCALAS
+445 PCTLAS
-451 LTTAFGLLSLA
+451 LTTAFGLLSLT
-462 TSPLAPVAHFGLYSA
+462 TSPLAPVSHFGLYSA
-477 LGCFVGLG
+477 LGCFIGLG
-485 AILYGLPALL
+485 AILFGLPALL
-495 QFVPEKSARPARS
+495 QFVPEKAARPERTL
-508 MPDVWRPVGQFIVRH
+508 PDVWQPIGRFIVGH
-523 ARVVGVACLVL
+523 ARQVGIACLLL
-534 FAVCSAGLTQFGT
+534 FAACSAGLSQFGT

-575 IPVDVVVRFA
+575 IPVDVVIRFA

-606 RISQKLVER
+606 RIQQKLVER
-615 HDDISGAISLA
+615 HDDITGAISLA
-626 TFRKTLSEDEL
+626 TFRETESEEDL
-637 QRKASNPFLRK
+637 QRKSSNPFLRK

-659 SSAARSFITMAEE
+659 SSAARSFIALADE
-672 DRESGDGVLC
+672 DRESGNGTLC
-682 EAGDELWRITA
+682 ETGDELWRITA

-703 SVLLDDIAT
+703 AVLLDEISV
-712 IVQEETSNYS
+712 IVQEETLNHT
-722 GANHVVTGMVPLF
+722 GANYVVTGMVPLF

-743 SSLIQ
+743 TSLIQ
-748 SFLIAFVVIG
+748 SFILAFVVIG
-758 IVISL
+758 IVISR
-763 VLKSAK
+763 VLKSTK
-769 AGLVTMLP
+769 AGLATMLP

-789 SWFHIKVDIGTMIT
+789 SWFNIKVDIGTMIT

-822 RDGLRRGLDR
+822 REGLRRGMKQD
-832 NEAVT
+832 EAVT

-844 PALFQTSVVV
+844 PALFQTSVAV
-854 GIGLV
+854 GIGLA
-859 VLMPAELTL
+859 VLMPAELSL
-868 ISRFGLLMA
+868 ISRFGWLMA
-877 AMIFTALF
+877 AMIVTALF

-897 WLGKVIA
+897 WLGRVIA
-904 ETDRNTA
+904 EADSKVVATSEDA
-911 ETLDADGA
+911 VEPQETGK
-919 SQAVTVPATELSEP
+919 SQSDVVDEAV
-933 ADGEGSMIPKSAPPT
+933 PKSAPPT
-948 PHVLKSET
+948 PHVLNPEAR
-956 QRESSSGE
+956 RESSSGE
-964 ATVE
+964 AAIE

>member
-7 KKDPWGNGMGLWVL
+7 KKDPWGHGMGLWVL
-21 VLLAC
+21 VLFAC

-59 WYQENFPHNES
+59 WYQEKFPHNES
-70 IIVTWDG
+70 VIVTWDG

-83 RTQWLADRLAGVPD
+83 RAQWLADRLAGVPD
-97 ADGVRH
+97 EDGVRH

-111 VVTPQDLLRRIE
+111 VVTPQDLLRQIE
-123 SDGVSHEEALQRLQ
+123 SDGVPHEEALRRLQ
-137 GVLVGSGPLK
+137 GVLIGTGALK
-147 IRLTELGAQRQKST
+147 LRLTELGVERQKST
-161 MKSLQD
+161 LKTLQD
-167 RVRSELGIELE
+167 QVRNELGIELE
-178 ILEPVTDWIP
+178 ILEPVKDWVP
-188 EKSIDEYLLAKA
+188 DKSIDEYPLARP
-200 IVEVDEEP
+200 IVAATDEP
-208 EPFDDLPEHHAQVR
+208 EPFENLPVHHAQVR
-222 WPGMQSRSETAERVI
+222 WPGMFPRAETSRRVI
-237 EIASSISVD
+237 QIANALSAAAASDETTSSSHKLIEE
-246 GGASESGGGSPEAE
+246 AFFTPGSP
-260 ETAAAQGRLVAD
+260 V
-272 AFFAPGAPITVA
+272 TVA
-284 VVLSQAGEEDKKGAI
+284 VVLSEAGEADKKGAI
-299 AELRRIATEVG
+299 SELRRITAEVG
-310 IPEAGLHLGGRPV
+310 IPAEDLHLGGRPV
-323 AGRALNDSVKRAAWN
+323 AGRALNDSVKQAAWN
-338 RDFPIINLPGRSIIL
+338 RDFPISNLPGRSIIL
-353 FSGAVGIILAFVMLR
+353 FSGAVGIFLAFIMLR
-368 SAALAT
+368 SAVLAT
-374 LVLFISYYTV
+374 LVLFVSYYTV

-430 DVRTAPVMATKLATR
+430 NLATAPVTAAKLAAR

-495 QFVPEKSARPARS
+495 QFVPEKAARPKRS
-508 MPDVWRPVGQFIVRH
+508 LPDVWKPIGRFIVGH
-523 ARVVGVACLVL
+523 SKSVGVACILL

-564 YRFIEENTGGV
+564 YRFIEESTGGI
-575 IPVDVVVRFA
+575 IPVDVVIRFA
-585 ETHRAPAE
+585 EDDRAPVPG
-593 DGLLF
+593 GLLF
-598 GQRQEIVR
+598 SERQEIVR
-606 RISQKLVER
+606 RIQQQLVAR
-615 HDDISGAISLA
+615 HEDITGAISLA
-626 TFRKTLSEDEL
+626 TFRPAESKEEL
-637 QRKASNPFLRK
+637 QRKAGNPFLRK
-648 IDTQTELKVME
+648 IDTQTELKVLDNE
-659 SSAARSFITMAEE
+659 SARSFITLADKKEATA
-672 DRESGDGVLC
+672 DGTLC
-682 EAGDELWRITA
+682 ETGDELWRITA
-693 QVNIMTDVDY
+693 QVNIMTDADY
-703 SVLLDDIAT
+703 SILLDEISA
-712 IVQEETSNYS
+712 IVQEETSNHS
-722 GANHVVTGMVPLF
+722 GSNYVVTGMVPLF

-743 SSLIQ
+743 TSLIK
-748 SFLIAFVVIG
+748 SFILAFVVIG

-769 AGLVTMLP
+769 AGLATMLP

-822 RDGLRRGLDR
+822 REGLRRGLDR
-832 NEAVT
+832 HEAVT

-844 PALFQTSVVV
+844 PALFQTSVAV
-854 GIGLV
+854 GIGLA
-859 VLMPAELTL
+859 VLMPAELSL
-868 ISRFGLLMA
+868 ISRFGWLMA
-877 AMIFTALF
+877 AMIMTALF

-904 ETDRNTA
+904 ETDQKTAATNVPA
-911 ETLDADGA
+911 ETMPESGTA
-919 SQAVTVPATELSEP
+919 SDKSSSSQQSGPPRVT
-933 ADGEGSMIPKSAPPT
+933 PPS
-948 PHVLKSET
+948 PHVLKSEAR
-956 QRESSSGE
+956 REASSGE

>member
-26 ALPPALWALSG
+26 ALPPALWTLSG
-37 IDLDNDIRKWIPA
+37 IKLDNDIRKWIPA
-50 DDPNAQTLT
+50 DDPNAQTLA
-59 WYQENFPHNES
+59 WYQEEFPHNES

-83 RTQWLADRLAGVPD
+83 RTQWLADRLAGMPD
-97 ADGVRH
+97 EEGVRH

-123 SDGVSHEEALQRLQ
+123 IADVSHEEALQRLQ
-137 GVLVGSGPLK
+137 GVLIGSGPLK
-147 IRLTELGAQRQKST
+147 LRLSELGVVRKKST
-161 MKSLQD
+161 LKSLQD

-178 ILEPVTDWIP
+178 ILDPVKDWVP
-188 EKSIDEYLLAKA
+188 EKSIDEYPLAKA
-200 IVEVDEEP
+200 IVEAEEEP
-208 EPFDDLPEHHAQVR
+208 EPFDALPEHHAQVR
-222 WPGMQSRSETAERVI
+222 WAGMQAGSDAAQRVVAIAEAINVDSEASSESETADHQLI
-237 EIASSISVD
+237 E
-246 GGASESGGGSPEAE
+246 
-260 ETAAAQGRLVAD
+260 D
-272 AFFAPGAPITVA
+272 AFFAPGSPITVA
-284 VVLSQAGEEDKKGAI
+284 VVLSEAGEEDKKGAI
-299 AELRRIATEVG
+299 AELRKITAEVG
-310 IPEAGLHLGGRPV
+310 IPAGALHLGGRPV

-338 RDFPIINLPGRSIIL
+338 RDIPILNLPGRSIIM

-430 DVRTAPVMATKLATR
+430 DVATAPVTAAKLAAR

-477 LGCFVGLG
+477 LGCFIGLG
-485 AILYGLPALL
+485 AILFGLPALL
-495 QFVPEKSARPARS
+495 QFVPEKSARPART
-508 MPDVWRPVGQFIVRH
+508 MPDVWQPIGRFIVGH

-534 FAVCSAGLTQFGT
+534 FAACSAGLTQFGT

-585 ETHRAPAE
+585 ETYRAPAE

-598 GQRQEIVR
+598 AERQEIVR
-606 RISQKLVER
+606 KIQNKLIER

-626 TFRKTLSEDEL
+626 TFRETESDADLKRKTENFF
-637 QRKASNPFLRK
+637 QRKM
-648 IDTQTELKVME
+648 DTQTELKVME
-659 SSAARSFITMAEE
+659 SSAARSFIALAEK
-672 DRESGDGVLC
+672 DGQTADGVLC
-682 EAGDELWRITA
+682 ETGDELWRITA

-703 SVLLDDIAT
+703 ATLLDEIAV
-712 IVQEETSNYS
+712 IVQEETLNHT
-722 GANHVVTGMVPLF
+722 GANYVVTGMVPLF

-743 SSLIQ
+743 TSLIQ
-748 SFLIAFVVIG
+748 SFMIAFVVIG

-769 AGLVTMLP
+769 AGLATMLP

-822 RDGLRRGLDR
+822 REGLRRGLDQHA
-832 NEAVT
+832 AVT

-844 PALFQTSVVV
+844 PALFQTSVAV

-859 VLMPAELTL
+859 VLLPAELTL
-868 ISRFGLLMA
+868 ISRFGWLMA
-877 AMIFTALF
+877 AMIVTALF
-885 ADLVLLPAMLAG
+885 ADLILLPAMLAG
-897 WLGKVIA
+897 WLGRVIA
-904 ETDRNTA
+904 ETDQKAVDA
-911 ETLDADGA
+911 EQAADAKGTGMEAVGVDGG
-919 SQAVTVPATELSEP
+919 QDI
-933 ADGEGSMIPKSAPPT
+933 DGGQDVEVAKAAPPT
-948 PHVLKSET
+948 PHVLKPET
-956 QRESSSGE
+956 RRESSSGE
-964 ATVE
+964 ASVE

>member
-7 KKDPWGNGMGLWVL
+7 KKDPWGNGMGVWTL

-26 ALPPALWALSG
+26 ALPPALWALLG

-50 DDPNAQTLT
+50 DDPNAQTLA

-70 IIVTWDG
+70 ILVTWDG

-83 RTQWLADRLAGVPD
+83 RTQWLADRLAGVAD
-97 ADGVRH
+97 EDGVRH

-111 VVTPQDLLRRIE
+111 VVTPQSLLRRIE
-123 SDGVSHEEALQRLQ
+123 SDGVSHEEALQRLN
-137 GVLVGSGPLK
+137 GVLIGAGPLK
-147 IRLTELGAQRQKST
+147 LRLTELGVERKKST
-161 MKSLQD
+161 LKSLQD
-167 RVRSELGIELE
+167 QVLEELGIDLK
-178 ILEPVTDWIP
+178 ILDPVQDWVP
-188 EKSIDEYLLAKA
+188 EKSIDEYPLAKT
-200 IVEVDEEP
+200 IVAAEEEL
-208 EPFDDLPEHHAQVR
+208 EPFDNLPVHHAQIS
-222 WPGMQSRSETAERVI
+222 WAGMQSGSTTAQRVV
-237 EIASSISVD
+237 EIASTVNVD
-246 GGASESGGGSPEAE
+246 GKAASGDSGHQLIKE
-260 ETAAAQGRLVAD
+260 
-272 AFFAPGAPITVA
+272 AFFAPGSPITVA
-284 VVLSQAGEEDKKGAI
+284 VVLSEAGEEDKKGAI
-299 AELRRIATEVG
+299 AELRKIASDVG
-310 IPEAGLHLGGRPV
+310 IPADILHLGGRPV

-353 FSGAVGIILAFVMLR
+353 FSGAVGIFLAFVMLR
-368 SAALAT
+368 SVALAT

-419 VASYWRFAAKS
+419 VASYWRFAARS
-430 DVRTAPVMATKLATR
+430 DVASAPVTAAKLASR
-445 PCALAS
+445 PCTLAS
-451 LTTAFGLLSLA
+451 LTTAFGLLSLT
-462 TSPLAPVAHFGLYSA
+462 TSPLAPVSHFGLYSA
-477 LGCFVGLG
+477 MGCFIGLG
-485 AILYGLPALL
+485 AILFGLPALL
-495 QFVPEKSARPARS
+495 QFVPEKAARPERTL
-508 MPDVWRPVGQFIVRH
+508 PDVWQPIGRFIVGH
-523 ARVVGVACLVL
+523 ARQVGIACLLL

-575 IPVDVVVRFA
+575 IPVDVVIRFA

-606 RISQKLVER
+606 RIQEKLVER
-615 HDDISGAISLA
+615 HNDITGSISLA
-626 TFRKTLSEDEL
+626 TFRETESEEVL
-637 QRKASNPFLRK
+637 QRISGNPFLRK
-648 IDTQTELKVME
+648 IDKQTELKIME
-659 SSAARSFITMAEE
+659 SSVAESFIALADE
-672 DRESGDGVLC
+672 DRECGNGTLC
-682 EAGDELWRITA
+682 ETGDELWRITA

-703 SVLLDDIAT
+703 AVLLDEISE
-712 IVQEETSNYS
+712 IVQEETLNHT
-722 GANHVVTGMVPLF
+722 GANYVVTGMVPLF

-743 SSLIQ
+743 TSLIQ
-748 SFLIAFVVIG
+748 SFILAFVVIG
-758 IVISL
+758 IVISR

-769 AGLVTMLP
+769 AGLATMLP

-789 SWFHIKVDIGTMIT
+789 SWFNIKVDIGTMIT

-822 RDGLRRGLDR
+822 REGLRRGMRQDD
-832 NEAVT
+832 AVT

-844 PALFQTSVVV
+844 PALFQTSVAV
-854 GIGLV
+854 GIGLA

-868 ISRFGLLMA
+868 ISRFGWLMA
-877 AMIFTALF
+877 AMIVTALF

-904 ETDRNTA
+904 EADSKFVEASKATA
-911 ETLDADGA
+911 DSRETGKSQLGEADE
-919 SQAVTVPATELSEP
+919 AV
-933 ADGEGSMIPKSAPPT
+933 PKSAPPT
-948 PHVLKSET
+948 PHVLNPEAR
-956 QRESSSGE
+956 RESSSGAAAIE
-964 ATVE
+964 

>member
-7 KKDPWGNGMGLWVL
+7 KKDPWGNGMGLWAL

-50 DDPNAQTLT
+50 DDPNAQTLA

-83 RTQWLADRLAGVPD
+83 RTQWFADRLAGVPD
-97 ADGVRH
+97 EEGVRH

-123 SDGVSHEEALQRLQ
+123 DDGVSHEDALQRLQ
-137 GVLVGSGPLK
+137 GVLVGTGPLK
-147 IRLTELGAQRQKST
+147 LRFTELGLERKRST
-161 MKSLQD
+161 LKTLQD
-167 RVRSELGIELE
+167 QVQTELGLELE
-178 ILEPVTDWIP
+178 VLEPAKDWIP
-188 EKSIDEYLLAKA
+188 EKSIDEYSLAKA
-200 IVEVDEEP
+200 IVVAEEEP

-222 WPGMQSRSETAERVI
+222 WAGMQSGSETARRVI
-237 EIASSISVD
+237 EIANGLIVD
-246 GGASESGGGSPEAE
+246 DSAGAGVS
-260 ETAAAQGRLVAD
+260 AASRGLVED
-272 AFFAPGAPITVA
+272 AFFAPGSPITLA
-284 VVLSQAGEEDKKGAI
+284 VVLSEAGEEDKKGAI
-299 AELRRIATEVG
+299 AELRKISEEVG
-310 IPEAGLHLGGRPV
+310 IPAEVLHLGGRPV

-338 RDFPIINLPGRSIIL
+338 RDIPILNLPGRSIIL

-374 LVLFISYYTV
+374 LVLFVSYYTV

-430 DVRTAPVMATKLATR
+430 DVASAPVTAAKLAAR
-445 PCALAS
+445 PCTLA
-451 LTTAFGLLSLA
+451 
-462 TSPLAPVAHFGLYSA
+462 SPLAPVAHFGMYSA
-477 LGCFVGLG
+477 LGCVIGLG

-495 QFVPEKSARPARS
+495 QFVPEKSAKPARTL
-508 MPDVWRPVGQFIVRH
+508 PDVWQPIGRFIVGHARPVGI
-523 ARVVGVACLVL
+523 ACLLL
-534 FAVCSAGLTQFGT
+534 FAVCSAGLIQFGT

-575 IPVDVVVRFA
+575 IPVDVVIRFA

-598 GQRQEIVR
+598 GERQEIVR
-606 RISQKLVER
+606 RIQQKLVER

-626 TFRKTLSEDEL
+626 TFREAQTDEEL

-648 IDTQTELKVME
+648 LDTQTELKVME
-659 SSAARSFITMAEE
+659 SSAARSFITLADEH
-672 DRESGDGVLC
+672 RESGDGTLC
-682 EAGDELWRITA
+682 ESGDELWRITA

-703 SVLLDDIAT
+703 SVLLDDIAV

-722 GANHVVTGMVPLF
+722 GADHVVTGMVPLF

-743 SSLIQ
+743 TSLIQ
-748 SFLIAFVVIG
+748 SFILAFVVIG
-758 IVISL
+758 LVISR
-763 VLKSAK
+763 VLKSVK
-769 AGLVTMLP
+769 AGLATMLP

-789 SWFHIKVDIGTMIT
+789 SWFNIKVDIGTMIT

-822 RDGLRRGLDR
+822 REGLARGLKQD
-832 NEAVT
+832 EAVT

-844 PALFQTSVVV
+844 PALFQTSVAV
-854 GIGLV
+854 GIGLA

-868 ISRFGLLMA
+868 ISRFGWLMA
-877 AMIFTALF
+877 AMIVTALF

-897 WLGKVIA
+897 WLGRVIA
-904 ETDRNTA
+904 ETDQKSSETFTA
-911 ETLDADGA
+911 G
-919 SQAVTVPATELSEP
+919 QPATVGRP
-933 ADGEGSMIPKSAPPT
+933 AAAAKDVAAGPEAVAEQSVSKASPPM
-948 PHVLKSET
+948 PHVLKPEAR
-956 QRESSSGE
+956 REPNSDE
-964 ATVE
+964 AAVD

>member
-37 IDLDNDIRKWIPA
+37 IDLDNDIRKWIPS
-50 DDPNAQTLT
+50 DDPNAQTLA

-97 ADGVRH
+97 EEGVRH

-123 SDGVSHEEALQRLQ
+123 DDGVSHEEALQRLQ
-137 GVLVGSGPLK
+137 GVLIGSGPLK
-147 IRLTELGAQRQKST
+147 LRLTELGIERQKST
-161 MKSLQD
+161 MKKLQD
-167 RVRSELGIELE
+167 RVQSELGIELDV
-178 ILEPVTDWIP
+178 LEPVKDWVP
-188 EKSIDEYLLAKA
+188 EKSIDDYQLAKA
-200 IVEVDEEP
+200 IVEPDEEP
-208 EPFDDLPEHHAQVR
+208 EPFPNLPEHHAQIR
-222 WPGMQSRSETAERVI
+222 WAGIQPENDTTQRVI
-237 EIASSISVD
+237 EIAKTISVD
-246 GGASESGGGSPEAE
+246 SETPASSDDASH
-260 ETAAAQGRLVAD
+260 RLIED
-272 AFFAPGAPITVA
+272 AFFVPGSPITVA
-284 VVLSQAGEEDKKGAI
+284 VVLSEAGEEDKKGAL
-299 AELRRIATEVG
+299 AELRKITAEVG
-310 IPEAGLHLGGRPV
+310 ISAEALHLGGRPV

-353 FSGAVGIILAFVMLR
+353 FSGAVGIILAFLMLR

-384 LLTVAVVPATGGS
+384 LLTVSVVPATGGS

-419 VASYWRFAAKS
+419 VASYWRFAAKT
-430 DVRTAPVMATKLATR
+430 DVKTAPVTAAKLATR

-477 LGCFVGLG
+477 LGCLIGLG

-495 QFVPEKSARPARS
+495 QFVPEKSARPARTL
-508 MPDVWRPVGQFIVRH
+508 PDVWQPIGRFIVGH
-523 ARVVGVACLVL
+523 ARVVGVSCLAL
-534 FAVCSAGLTQFGT
+534 FAACSAGLTQFGT

-598 GQRQEIVR
+598 GERQEIVR

-615 HDDISGAISLA
+615 HKDISGAISLA
-626 TFRKTLSEDEL
+626 TFRETESEEEL
-637 QRKASNPFLRK
+637 QRKAGNPFLRK

-659 SSAARSFITMAEE
+659 SSAASSFIALADE
-672 DRESGDGVLC
+672 DRQAGGNTLC
-682 EAGDELWRITA
+682 ENGDELWRITA

-703 SVLLDDIAT
+703 SVLLDEIGT

-769 AGLVTMLP
+769 AGLATMLP

-789 SWFHIKVDIGTMIT
+789 SWFNIKVDIGTMIT

-822 RDGLRRGLDR
+822 REGLRRGLDQKD
-832 NEAVT
+832 AVT
-837 SALSHCG
+837 SALGHCG
-844 PALFQTSVVV
+844 PALFQTSVAV
-854 GIGLV
+854 GIGLA

-868 ISRFGLLMA
+868 ISRFGWLMA
-877 AMIFTALF
+877 AMIVTALF
-885 ADLVLLPAMLAG
+885 ADLILLPAMLAG
-897 WLGKVIA
+897 WLGRVIA
-904 ETDRNTA
+904 ETDRRV
-911 ETLDADGA
+911 A
-919 SQAVTVPATELSEP
+919 SEAAVATQP
-933 ADGEGSMIPKSAPPT
+933 MPEGIEVSDEVDVASGIPKAAPPT
-948 PHVLKSET
+948 PHVLKPEAK
-956 QRESSSGE
+956 RESNSDGAAAE
-964 ATVE
+964 

>member
-1 MTHFLE
+1 MTHFLD
-7 KKDPWGNGMGLWVL
+7 KKDPWGHGMGLWVL
-21 VLLAC
+21 VLFAC

-37 IDLDNDIRKWIPA
+37 IELDNDIRKWIPE
-50 DDPNAQTLT
+50 DDPNAQTLA

-97 ADGVRH
+97 QDGVRH

-111 VVTPQDLLRRIE
+111 VVTPQSLLRRIE
-123 SDGVSHEEALQRLQ
+123 DDGVSHKEALQRLQ
-137 GVLVGSGPLK
+137 GVLLGTGSLK
-147 IRLTELGAQRQKST
+147 LQLTELGQEREKST
-161 MKSLQD
+161 LKTLQD
-167 RVRSELGIELE
+167 RVRAELGIELE
-178 ILEPVTDWIP
+178 VQGPVKDWVP
-188 EKSIDEYLLAKA
+188 EKSIDDYPLAKA
-200 IVEVDEEP
+200 IVPIDEEP
-208 EPFDDLPEHHAQVR
+208 EPFESLPDHHAQIR
-222 WPGMQSRSETAERVI
+222 WAGMLPYSKTAQRVI
-237 EIASSISVD
+237 EIAEAVSVD
-246 GGASESGGGSPEAE
+246 GAVSSDD
-260 ETAAAQGRLVAD
+260 ETGNDQLIED
-272 AFFAPGAPITVA
+272 AFFAPGSPLTVA
-284 VVLSQAGEEDKKGAI
+284 VILSDAGEADKKGAI
-299 AELRRIATEVG
+299 SELRRIAAEVG
-310 IPEAGLHLGGRPV
+310 IPKEGLHLGGRPV
-323 AGRALNDSVKRAAWN
+323 AGRALNDSVKLAAWN
-338 RDFPIINLPGRSIIL
+338 RDFPIWNLPGRSIIL
-353 FSGAVGIILAFVMLR
+353 FSGVVGIILAFVMLR
-368 SAALAT
+368 SAVLAT
-374 LVLFISYYTV
+374 LVLFVSYYTV

-419 VASYWRFAAKS
+419 VASYWRFAAKTDLAS
-430 DVRTAPVMATKLATR
+430 APVTAARLATR

-462 TSPLAPVAHFGLYSA
+462 TSPLAPVAHFGMYA
-477 LGCFVGLG
+477 AFGCFVGLG

-495 QFVPEKSARPARS
+495 QFVPEKAARPKRS
-508 MPDVWRPVGQFIVRH
+508 LPDVWQPIGSFIVRH
-523 ARVVGVACLVL
+523 SKPVGLACLLL

-575 IPVDVVVRFA
+575 IPVDVIIRFA
-585 ETHRAPAE
+585 ESHRAPAA

-598 GQRQEIVR
+598 GERQEIVR
-606 RISQKLVER
+606 KIQQKLVER
-615 HDDISGAISLA
+615 HGDITGAISLA
-626 TFRKTLSEDEL
+626 TFRKSESDEAL

-659 SSAARSFITMAEE
+659 RSAARSFITMADE
-672 DRESGDGVLC
+672 DRKTADGVLC
-682 EAGDELWRITA
+682 ETGDELWRITA

-703 SVLLDDIAT
+703 GVLLDEISG
-712 IVQEETSNYS
+712 IVQEETLNHT
-722 GANHVVTGMVPLF
+722 GANYVVTGMVPLF

-743 SSLIQ
+743 SSLIK

-763 VLKSAK
+763 VLKSAR
-769 AGLVTMLP
+769 AGLATMLP

-789 SWFHIKVDIGTMIT
+789 SWFNIKVDIGTMIT

-822 RDGLRRGLDR
+822 REGLRRGLERHD
-832 NEAVT
+832 AVI

-844 PALFQTSVVV
+844 PALFQTSVAV
-854 GIGLV
+854 GIGLA

-868 ISRFGLLMA
+868 ISRFGWLMA
-877 AMIFTALF
+877 AMIMTALF
-885 ADLVLLPAMLAG
+885 ADLVMLPAMLAG

-904 ETDRNTA
+904 ENEQKMIEAEQTA
-911 ETLDADGA
+911 LLQTSKREPAEIESGA
-919 SQAVTVPATELSEP
+919 RTVPE
-933 ADGEGSMIPKSAPPT
+933 IPKTAPPT
-948 PHVLKSET
+948 PHV
-956 QRESSSGE
+956 
-964 ATVE
+964 